1 MNAQIFMMLIVGVS
15 IIRFFKG
22 FKNRK
27 KEFNFNDEM
36 NEFFVHLVVTFIIYG
51 VITLFN

>member
-27 KEFNFNDEM
+27 KEFNV
-36 NEFFVHLVVTFIIYG
+36 NEEVNGFFIHLITTFAIYG
-51 VITLFN
+51 IITLFN